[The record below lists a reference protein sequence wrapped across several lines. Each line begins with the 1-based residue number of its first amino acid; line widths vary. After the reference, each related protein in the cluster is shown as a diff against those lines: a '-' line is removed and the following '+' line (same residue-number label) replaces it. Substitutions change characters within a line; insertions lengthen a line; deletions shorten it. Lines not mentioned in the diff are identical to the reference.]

1 MGFGSPQ
8 VLPIPFPSFQPS
20 QGWGTPI
27 LLTPL
32 FLSRRALGPQGAARC
47 HFKRPGSPEP
57 HAEPAPRSVWTR
69 PKPAGLP
76 WGRVP
81 SDRARSPSPGTP
93 WAQRTRRP
101 RRCGSWW
108 ARRAVSIGGP
118 PRPQFPL
125 FLRKGFLL
133 ATVGKPR
140 GLETLPK
147 TVTCAPHLPTLDTAQ
162 RTRAPG
168 LSTLKGQPRTRTPR
182 SHHSRT
188 PSGHKLWKCG
198 DPPRCAPDPCLA
210 LGGWRGARNPCCPVW
225 RFHGGLA
232 AGRRVQADWAPWGA
246 RWHGHSAWPEP
257 HDLPGTLQ
265 RLRTPHWSGQ
275 CRQGNEV
282 PCLIWAPKR
291 GS

>member
-1 MGFGSPQ
+1 MGSGPPQ
-8 VLPIPFPSFQPS
+8 VLPIPSPSSQPS

-57 HAEPAPRSVWTR
+57 HAEPAPRSIWTR

-118 PRPQFPL
+118 RPQFPL
-125 FLRKGFLL
+125 LLRKGFSL
-133 ATVGKPR
+133 ATVGKSR
-140 GLETLPK
+140 GLETRPK
-147 TVTCAPHLPTLDTAQ
+147 TVTCAPHAPPHPGHCAEDARPGTQHPKGAAPYSDTPKYPVWAQTLEVWGPTQVRPRPVPGLGGMERGAQPVLPGLEISRRVGSGQEIPSGLGSLGCPVAWAQ
-162 RTRAPG
+162 RLAGAPR
-168 LSTLKGQPRTRTPR
+168 P
-182 SHHSRT
+182 SRDSAEAAH
-188 PSGHKLWKCG
+188 P
-198 DPPRCAPDPCLA
+198 A
-210 LGGWRGARNPCCPVW
+210 LVRPMQ
-225 RFHGGLA
+225 
-232 AGRRVQADWAPWGA
+232 AG
-246 RWHGHSAWPEP
+246 
-257 HDLPGTLQ
+257 
-265 RLRTPHWSGQ
+265 
-275 CRQGNEV
+275 
-282 PCLIWAPKR
+282 K
-291 GS
+291 